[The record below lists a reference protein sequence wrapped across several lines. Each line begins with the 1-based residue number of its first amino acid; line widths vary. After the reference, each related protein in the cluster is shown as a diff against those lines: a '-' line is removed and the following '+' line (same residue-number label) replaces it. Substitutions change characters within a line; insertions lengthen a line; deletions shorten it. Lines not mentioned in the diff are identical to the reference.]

1 MLLFIITIKVN
12 IKTDCYLFNLK
23 IIRALNQ
30 IILLLGSCQLLLRTM
45 EKSVRIFF
53 IKPLLVVQV
62 DLVLV
67 RICRGESDE
76 KERYVSLDIF
86 LSWQNLDLNYDSN
99 V

>member
-1 MLLFIITIKVN
+1 M
-12 IKTDCYLFNLK
+12 
-23 IIRALNQ
+23 
-30 IILLLGSCQLLLRTM
+30 LLLGSYVLLLRTM
-45 EKSVRIFF
+45 EKGVRIFF

-67 RICRGESDE
+67 HICRGESDE

>member
-1 MLLFIITIKVN
+1 MTIKAN
-12 IKTDCYLFNLK
+12 IKTDCNLFNLK
-23 IIRALNQ
+23 IIQALNQ

-45 EKSVRIFF
+45 EKSVRNFF

-67 RICRGESDE
+67 HICRGESDE

-86 LSWQNLDLNYDSN
+86 LSRAKLDLYYDCII
-99 V
+99 